1 MLIATLIILLSVG
14 SGANFMLEDINKLEE
29 KIRVEFSDDLTKNAR
44 LNAARAVVGDMK
56 DTTEDHADFDTDQ
69 EKELIEL
76 IQQYDSSAIDI
87 QGNMDISYQRRVAYQ
102 QSMLT
107 FHRELKGKLS
117 SEDWSMLFSADKSK

>member
-107 FHRELKGKLS
+107 FHRVLKGKLS